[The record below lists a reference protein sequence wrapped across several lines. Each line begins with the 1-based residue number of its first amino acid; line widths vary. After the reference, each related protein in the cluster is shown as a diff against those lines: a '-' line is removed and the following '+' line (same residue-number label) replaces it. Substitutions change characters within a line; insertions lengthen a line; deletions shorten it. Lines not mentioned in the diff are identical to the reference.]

1 MNSSLFLQLFSSRGK
16 VLSARRCELQ
26 KVLFLKAELARERVT
41 FPQLQSRVILGRWDT
56 TPPAPRLPALN
67 MNTSR
72 APATQRRVCGIPNCP
87 NSSKSESSRGR
98 ALKRRDA
105 KLEVPPADSNRVRFL
120 STFLAAPARKYLL
133 SPSASRS
140 PAGYPLAE
148 AASSGR
154 AGLGAARP
162 WGSGG
167 GRRGPAGQGRRR
179 RGAPERG
186 QRHPRA
192 AASGTARLGS
202 GERPQSGP
210 TRRLPE
216 PGEDSEEGPA
226 RSPPSAPGRW
236 ERVPLLA
243 GKPEWESRGFPSAAP
258 WHRASSEGERRGGEE
273 RAGLAA
279 PSTSAAPGPPR
290 PGFPAGPGKER
301 AEFRKSGRDRSF
313 HRGGGRSGQGPST
326 GQPPPPGAALG
337 RGLRCP
343 PVAFPARASR
353 CHPRSF
359 APPPP
364 ALRPGDSPV
373 PLGAPG
379 AAHGVSSAGPPRSS
393 AAANLARVFGAA
405 RG

>member
-1 MNSSLFLQLFSSRGK
+1 
-16 VLSARRCELQ
+16 
-26 KVLFLKAELARERVT
+26 
-41 FPQLQSRVILGRWDT
+41 
-56 TPPAPRLPALN
+56 

-72 APATQRRVCGIPNCP
+72 APATQRRVCGIPNCL

-162 WGSGG
+162 WGSGCG
-167 GRRGPAGQGRRR
+167 WRGPAGQGRRR

-186 QRHPRA
+186 ERHPRA
-192 AASGTARLGS
+192 AASGTPRLGA
-202 GERPQSGP
+202 GERPQSAPCQSLGRTRRRARHGP
-210 TRRLPE
+210 PLLLPAAGSEFPSSQENPSGKAGGFRAPRPGTEPPPRAREGEERRGLGWAGRPQHLRGPRPTPRRLP
-216 PGEDSEEGPA
+216 S
-226 RSPPSAPGRW
+226 RSR
-236 ERVPLLA
+236 E
-243 GKPEWESRGFPSAAP
+243 
-258 WHRASSEGERRGGEE
+258 
-273 RAGLAA
+273 
-279 PSTSAAPGPPR
+279 
-290 PGFPAGPGKER
+290 ER